1 MIITRFILETLTP
14 LHCGG
19 GDDPVFD
26 QIVTRDA
33 FGFWRI
39 PGSSIAGILRN
50 YLKKSAPELE
60 NVLFGYASTSSRESN
75 KDNKASIVWCMDAYQ
90 LDFDMKLAYC
100 KQLNG
105 EKVSALGP
113 FVRDHVNIDLNTS
126 TAKEGGKYDEEII
139 PPGTRFFL
147 ELRLDGWEKD
157 LTDDEKQAFIKL
169 CSAVANGEV
178 TFGGKKVSGY
188 GRFSCNFKSGNPS
201 FICMEYD
208 LKKANELEAY
218 LNIPKAPSLS
228 LKDGTRIS
236 LEKNS
241 PVYPAKDISFDL
253 ELPLE
258 TDGPVMVGGTNLKEQ
273 DQEVDMVC
281 LTTPY
286 LDYEGQQK
294 INYCYTLPGSS
305 FRGVLRHGVYKVAK
319 ALKLDAQKEVD
330 ELFGYINGKDK
341 EKKAASGKVQIEDI
355 YLKQAR
361 ALRLQ
366 HVAIDRFTGGALDS
380 ALFDEKPVFA
390 SGLKIPLKLKV
401 TGITKNQAKLLSHAL
416 LDLCTGMLPVGGG
429 TNRGNGSL
437 KITGLASGLEKAL
450 SASELKFTGAWDG
463 QDISAFGFVD
473 FLKKLD

>member
-26 QIVTRDA
+26 QIVSRDA

-60 NVLFGYASTSSRESN
+60 NVLFGYASSSS
-75 KDNKASIVWCMDAYQ
+75 KDTCKENKASIVWCMDAYQ

-105 EKVSALGP
+105 ENVSALGP
-113 FVRDHVNIDLNTS
+113 FIRDHVNIDLDSS
-126 TAKEGGKYDEEII
+126 TAKESGKYDEEII

-147 ELRLDGWEKD
+147 ELRLDGWESE
-157 LTDDEKQAFIKL
+157 LTDEEKHAFIKL
-169 CSAVANGEV
+169 CSAIASGEV

-208 LKKANELEAY
+208 LNKESELEAY

-228 LKDGTRIS
+228 LKDGTRIN
-236 LEKNS
+236 LEKTP
-241 PVYPAKDISFDL
+241 PVYSATDISFDL
-253 ELPLE
+253 VLPLE
-258 TDGPVMVGGTNLKEQ
+258 TDGPIMVGGTNLKEQ
-273 DQEVDMVC
+273 DQKVDMVC

-286 LDYEGQQK
+286 LDYEGKEK

-319 ALKLDAQKEVD
+319 ALGLDPQKEVD
-330 ELFGYINGKDK
+330 ELFGFINGK
-341 EKKAASGKVQIEDI
+341 EKKSASGKVQVEDI

-361 ALRLQ
+361 TLRLQ

-380 ALFDEKPVFA
+380 ALFDEKPVFS
-390 SGLKIPLKLKV
+390 SGLKIPLKLRV
-401 TGITKNQAKLLSHAL
+401 TSVTKSQAKLLCHAL
-416 LDLCTGMLPVGGG
+416 LDLCTSMLPIGGG

-437 KITGLASGLEKAL
+437 RITGLASGLEQAL

-463 QDISAFGFVD
+463 QDLSSSGFVD